1 MVKLDIH
8 AAELV
13 ARRLNQTRDLAHYV
27 GVGAKVWPLWFGRPP
42 RPVTKEQEENLKKY
56 LHPIAVRQI
65 KFILFNKLRIFLGS
79 ITKIP
84 NEYRRFRISS

>member
-56 LHPIAVRQI
+56 LQ
-65 KFILFNKLRIFLGS
+65 FLTFCREAEELS
-79 ITKIP
+79 KRVMEELT
-84 NEYRRFRISS
+84 